1 MFRPPL
7 LISPYLM
14 MAAVVRA
21 PEEAAGIPGGF
32 DYVLLCVKA
41 LPDLYDVAAI
51 IDSVVTPQHTCIVVN
66 TTYSLGIESYLESR
80 FPTNIVLSLVNG
92 AIINQSGP
100 SEFEHIG
107 ASEVWVG
114 STNQNA
120 GIPMSL
126 QLDMAEAL
134 ALTLASGNVECHVS
148 ENIRQQQ
155 WDKMIG

>member
-1 MFRPPL
+1 MV
-7 LISPYLM
+7 
-14 MAAVVRA
+14 VVRS

-92 AIINQSGP
+92 ANINQSGP
-100 SEFEHIG
+100 SEFEHAG

-120 GIPMSL
+120 GIPMTL

-148 ENIRQQQ
+148 TNIRQQQ